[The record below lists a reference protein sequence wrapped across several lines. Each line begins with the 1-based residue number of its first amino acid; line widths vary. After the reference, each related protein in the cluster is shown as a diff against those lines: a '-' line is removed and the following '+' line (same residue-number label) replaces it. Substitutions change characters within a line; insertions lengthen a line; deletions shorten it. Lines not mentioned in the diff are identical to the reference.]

1 MSLRNID
8 DKATNFVWETRRFNF
23 HIRCSTKIN
32 ILQNLIHRLA
42 IIELWKQD
50 ICLFYLKI
58 MILVK
63 IFVGSRQFFQLITEH
78 IVLGWS
84 AGSSAHDW
92 NQYKFKVEET
102 NQLITK
108 IYRVGQTFFSK
119 ERNILAFFYI
129 LYKRTLC
136 SLHSFTFFIK
146 VRGILCVLLRSI

>member
-1 MSLRNID
+1 MQYKNKYFTKLNTQVGNNRVM
-8 DKATNFVWETRRFNF
+8 KTRYLPF
-23 HIRCSTKIN
+23 
-32 ILQNLIHRLA
+32 
-42 IIELWKQD
+42 
-50 ICLFYLKI
+50 LFENYD
-58 MILVK
+58 LVK
-63 IFVGSRQFFQLITEH
+63 IFVGSRLFFQLITEH